1 MPKYSLDQGILKVS
15 YLADIQTTFTILSAI
30 AIVGFLL
37 NFVASKLLMGTGRI
51 ARLKIVAILKAFINL
66 GFIVSWAT
74 FLFGYP
80 LLSIPL
86 FFITGFLLIL
96 LSYILFSIVH
106 DQVFVRRGSEFVLIT
121 PVGILLL
128 QQVGEV
134 VQQYKDI
141 ISNVYAIGLGFML
154 GINFLT
160 VIYAYQLY
168 QEMRG
173 GAAIWLMIATYTG
186 ALFLVSIMGVLATF
200 YNISGILSDID
211 SFIVSTSPLIL
222 PDIIMLTI
230 GLYYKREVLP
240 LIQKLAEEVKA

>member
-1 MPKYSLDQGILKVS
+1 MAEMQTVFITIMGI
-15 YLADIQTTFTILSAI
+15 AFIGFILNLI
-30 AIVGFLL
+30 ASRLL
-37 NFVASKLLMGTGRI
+37 VGTGRI
-51 ARLKIVAILKAFINL
+51 ARLKIVAILKAFINI
-66 GFIVSWAT
+66 GFVVSWAT

-86 FFITGFLLIL
+86 FFMTGFLLLL
-96 LSYILFSIVH
+96 LSYLLFSIVH
-106 DQVFVRRGSEFVLIT
+106 DQVFVRRGREFISLAPIS
-121 PVGILLL
+121 ILLL
-128 QQVGEV
+128 QQATEI

-160 VIYAYQLY
+160 VIYAYQLF
-168 QEMRG
+168 QETRG

-186 ALFLVSIMGVLATF
+186 TIFLLSIMSVLATF

-222 PDIIMLTI
+222 PDIIMLGI
-230 GLYYKREVLP
+230 GWYYKREVLP
-240 LIQKLAEEVKA
+240 LIEKLAEEVKA